1 MPVRRI
7 HAPALVA
14 LAAGLAGAIGIA
26 SVLTPEFADRT
37 RLVDGILPPGWP
49 DAARTLTLVFSLALL
64 VLARGLARRK
74 RRAWQ
79 LAVALVIG
87 SAITHVAK
95 GLDVEEAIGS
105 LIVLVL
111 LLRTRRE
118 FVAPG
123 DPESVR
129 PLLQVGLA
137 LAVALPFAVL
147 PIDGTVAYSDRVD
160 DALLILIGALAVR
173 GFFLWL
179 RPIAERARH
188 VPDDFRRAEALV
200 QQHGHDSLAYFS
212 LRQDK
217 SRFFSASRNSF
228 IAYRVVAGTA
238 IVTGDPIGDPAERG
252 ELIAEFRRV
261 ARAKAWRVAITGASA
276 EALPDYAALGFKS
289 IYLGDEAFV
298 RPDGFS
304 LDGRPIRKVRQSVT
318 RLERAGY
325 RVRVLRPDDVDAE
338 LREELRAVSAEWRGR
353 WPERGFT
360 MAMDGLFGYPDTLLA
375 VACSPD
381 GGVGGFLQLVPS
393 PACSGYSLASMR
405 RRRETPNGLMEFLI
419 VETIAWAR
427 AQSVSELSL
436 NFSVFADYLSVDRRV
451 LRTLLLKVD
460 RLFQLERLHSFNR
473 KFFPSWRRRYFC
485 FERWTD
491 LPIAAVAYLHAESLL
506 TPPGPWAART
516 PDLTSR

>member
-7 HAPALVA
+7 RAPALVA
-14 LAAGLAGAIGIA
+14 LAAGAAGAIGIA

-37 RLVDGILPPGWP
+37 RLVEGILPPGWP
-49 DAARTLTLVFSLALL
+49 EAARTLTLAFSLALL

-87 SAITHVAK
+87 SAITHLAK

-188 VPDDFRRAEALV
+188 VPDDFGAPRRSSSSTGTTASPTSRSGRTSRGSSRRAATR
-200 QQHGHDSLAYFS
+200 S
-212 LRQDK
+212 
-217 SRFFSASRNSF
+217 SRTAS
-228 IAYRVVAGTA
+228 
-238 IVTGDPIGDPAERG
+238 
-252 ELIAEFRRV
+252 
-261 ARAKAWRVAITGASA
+261 
-276 EALPDYAALGFKS
+276 
-289 IYLGDEAFV
+289 
-298 RPDGFS
+298 
-304 LDGRPIRKVRQSVT
+304 
-318 RLERAGY
+318 
-325 RVRVLRPDDVDAE
+325 
-338 LREELRAVSAEWRGR
+338 
-353 WPERGFT
+353 
-360 MAMDGLFGYPDTLLA
+360 
-375 VACSPD
+375 
-381 GGVGGFLQLVPS
+381 S
-393 PACSGYSLASMR
+393 PAPRSSPATRSAIPPSAAS
-405 RRRETPNGLMEFLI
+405 
-419 VETIAWAR
+419 
-427 AQSVSELSL
+427 
-436 NFSVFADYLSVDRRV
+436 
-451 LRTLLLKVD
+451 
-460 RLFQLERLHSFNR
+460 
-473 KFFPSWRRRYFC
+473 
-485 FERWTD
+485 
-491 LPIAAVAYLHAESLL
+491 
-506 TPPGPWAART
+506 
-516 PDLTSR
+516 

>member
-1 MPVRRI
+1 M
-7 HAPALVA
+7 
-14 LAAGLAGAIGIA
+14 
-26 SVLTPEFADRT
+26 
-37 RLVDGILPPGWP
+37 
-49 DAARTLTLVFSLALL
+49 
-64 VLARGLARRK
+64 
-74 RRAWQ
+74 
-79 LAVALVIG
+79 IG
-87 SAITHVAK
+87 SAITHLAK

-200 QQHGHDSLAYFS
+200 QRARARQPRL
-212 LRQDK
+212 LRAAGRT
-217 SRFFSASRNSF
+217 SRGSSRRAATRSSRTASS
-228 IAYRVVAGTA
+228 
-238 IVTGDPIGDPAERG
+238 PAPRSSQATRSVIPPSG
-252 ELIAEFRRV
+252 SELIAEFRRV

-276 EALPDYAALGFKS
+276 EALPRLRGARVQVDLPRGRGVRSPGRLLARRAADPQGAPV
-289 IYLGDEAFV
+289 GDPA
-298 RPDGFS
+298 
-304 LDGRPIRKVRQSVT
+304 
-318 RLERAGY
+318 RAGGLPGAGA
-325 RVRVLRPDDVDAE
+325 RDPTTSMRSCARSS
-338 LREELRAVSAEWRGR
+338 RAVSAEWRGR

-360 MAMDGLFGYPDTLLA
+360 MAMDGLFAYPDTLLA
-375 VACSPD
+375 VACDPD

-393 PACSGYSLASMR
+393 PACAGYSLASMR

-427 AQSVSELSL
+427 AQAVTRAVAQFLGLRRLPERRR
-436 NFSVFADYLSVDRRV
+436 RRV

-473 KFFPSWRRRYFC
+473 KFFP
-485 FERWTD
+485 D
-491 LPIAAVAYLHAESLL
+491 VAAAVLL
-506 TPPGPWAART
+506 LRALDRPARSRASPTCTPSRCSRRPGRG
-516 PDLTSR
+516 LRGRRI